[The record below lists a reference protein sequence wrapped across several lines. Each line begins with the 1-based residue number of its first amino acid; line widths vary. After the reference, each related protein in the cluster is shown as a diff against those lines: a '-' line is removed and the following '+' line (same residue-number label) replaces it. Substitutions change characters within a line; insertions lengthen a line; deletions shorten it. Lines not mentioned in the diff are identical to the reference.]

1 MMFASTHKMSESS
14 LSWFFDTDAVPS
26 QSEGAAYHSVLRLH
40 SWPDLVSLPD
50 ELLSDVARV
59 CALLAIRPSANF
71 LLPQLSGLP
80 KTRCTHI
87 VHGLH
92 LGGHLGAS
100 AEPHPGELALISAKD
115 IPSTEEIPTKD
126 KSLLARLWRRL
137 GGGS

>member
-1 MMFASTHKMSESS
+1 MIFATTNKMSEST

-26 QSEGAAYHSVLRLH
+26 QSDGAAYHSVLRLH

-50 ELLSDVARV
+50 ELLLDVARV

-71 LLPQLSGLP
+71 LLPQLSGIP

-92 LGGHLGAS
+92 LGGHLGS
-100 AEPHPGELALISAKD
+100 SSEPQSGELALISASE
-115 IPSTEEIPTKD
+115 ISPTEIPTKD
-126 KSLLARLWRRL
+126 KSLLGRLWRRL